1 MTLISAPPAGI
12 TTLEQYAAW
21 AGLALARV
29 NSQLLAVEGEL
40 LDEKGARVKELYERV
55 AQANVFTIPHT
66 GEMRMI
72 CRQSFLLSPDY
83 LSGGQRNWKYVEE
96 FAGSAELPVHFL

>member
-1 MTLISAPPAGI
+1 MTLITTPPAGL

-66 GEMRMI
+66 GEIRMI
-72 CRQSFLLSPDY
+72 CRQSFLISPEY
-83 LSGGQRNWKYVEE
+83 LSGGLKNWMYVEE
-96 FAGSAELPVHFL
+96 FAGSAELPPSFQ

>member
-1 MTLISAPPAGI
+1 MTLITAPPAGI

-21 AGLALARV
+21 AGLALASV
-29 NSQLLAVEGEL
+29 NRSLLAVEGEL
-40 LDEKGARVKELYERV
+40 LDENGARVKELQERV

-72 CRQSFLLSPDY
+72 CRQSFLLSPEY

-96 FAGSAELPVHFL
+96 FIGSAELPVSFL

>member
-1 MTLISAPPAGI
+1 MTIISAPPAGL

-21 AGLALARV
+21 AGLALARI

-40 LDEKGARVKELYERV
+40 FDDKGGRVKELTERV

-66 GEMRMI
+66 GELRLI

-83 LSGGQRNWKYVEE
+83 LSGGQKNWKYVEE
-96 FAGSAELPVHFL
+96 FTGSAELPASFL